1 MGKMKLG
8 TGEIGKI
15 YLGSTEILGGI
26 SLERLRSLLNI
37 VESDFDAPSGGL
49 NNKIVVFN
57 LSSESFAVRLGSST
71 QPGVNKLLEYPSG
84 NCVWNSIST
93 NNYYWI
99 TDTTGNQDLFI
110 LEVLKNGTVY
120 SNIKHL
126 EKETFLGYTGSNF
139 ANWIC
144 IVLNTK

>member
-49 NNKIVVFN
+49 I
-57 LSSESFAVRLGSST
+57 
-71 QPGVNKLLEYPSG
+71 
-84 NCVWNSIST
+84 
-93 NNYYWI
+93 
-99 TDTTGNQDLFI
+99 
-110 LEVLKNGTVY
+110 
-120 SNIKHL
+120 IK
-126 EKETFLGYTGSNF
+126 
-139 ANWIC
+139 
-144 IVLNTK
+144 